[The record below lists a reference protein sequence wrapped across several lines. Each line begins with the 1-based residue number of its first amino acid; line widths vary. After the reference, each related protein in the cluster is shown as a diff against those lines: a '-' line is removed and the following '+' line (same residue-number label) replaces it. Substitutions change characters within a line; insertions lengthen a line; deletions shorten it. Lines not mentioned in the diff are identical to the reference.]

1 MTKYEVMFIVKTTL
15 DENTVKATAE
25 SLKSVITEMNGKVE
39 NTKEMGQR
47 TLAYPINKEVNGFY
61 YVLTVE
67 ASNEAIAELQVCM
80 CVCVCIHI
88 HTPLLQ
94 EIFLKMKL

>member
-47 TLAYPINKEVNGFY
+47 PLAYPINKEINGFY

-67 ASNEAIAELQVCM
+67 ASNEAIAELDRKARLNEN
-80 CVCVCIHI
+80 IIRHLI
-88 HTPLLQ
+88 
-94 EIFLKMKL
+94 IKLDEE

>member
-25 SLKSVITEMNGKVE
+25 SLKSVITAMNGKVAHTNE
-39 NTKEMGQR
+39 LGQR

-67 ASNEAIAELQVCM
+67 ASNEAIAELDRKARLNENIIRHQ
-80 CVCVCIHI
+80 II
-88 HTPLLQ
+88 
-94 EIFLKMKL
+94 KLDEE

>member
-67 ASNEAIAELQVCM
+67 ASNEAIAALDRKARLNENIIRHQ
-80 CVCVCIHI
+80 II
-88 HTPLLQ
+88 
-94 EIFLKMKL
+94 KLDEE

>member
-47 TLAYPINKEVNGFY
+47 PLAYPINKEVNGFY

-67 ASNEAIAELQVCM
+67 ASNEAIAELDRKARLNENIIRHQ
-80 CVCVCIHI
+80 II
-88 HTPLLQ
+88 
-94 EIFLKMKL
+94 KLDEE

>member
-1 MTKYEVMFIVKTTL
+1 MTKYEVMFIVKSTL

-25 SLKSVITEMNGKVE
+25 SLSNIITEMNGKVE
-39 NTKEMGQR
+39 QTKEMGQR

-67 ASNEAIAELQVCM
+67 ASNEAIAELDRKARLNENIIRHQ
-80 CVCVCIHI
+80 II
-88 HTPLLQ
+88 
-94 EIFLKMKL
+94 KLDEE

>member
-25 SLKSVITEMNGKVE
+25 SLSNIITEMNGKVE
-39 NTKEMGQR
+39 QTKEMGQR

-67 ASNEAIAELQVCM
+67 ASNEAIAELDRKARLNENIIRHQ
-80 CVCVCIHI
+80 II
-88 HTPLLQ
+88 RLD
-94 EIFLKMKL
+94 EE

>member
-25 SLKSVITEMNGKVE
+25 SLSKIITEMNGKVE

-67 ASNEAIAELQVCM
+67 ASNEAIAELDRKARLNENIIRHQ
-80 CVCVCIHI
+80 II
-88 HTPLLQ
+88 
-94 EIFLKMKL
+94 KLDEE

>member
-67 ASNEAIAELQVCM
+67 ASNEAIAELDREARLNENIIRHQS
-80 CVCVCIHI
+80 I
-88 HTPLLQ
+88 
-94 EIFLKMKL
+94 KLDEE

>member
-47 TLAYPINKEVNGFY
+47 PLAYPINKEINGFY

-67 ASNEAIAELQVCM
+67 ASNEAIAELDRKARLNENIIRHQ
-80 CVCVCIHI
+80 II
-88 HTPLLQ
+88 
-94 EIFLKMKL
+94 KLDEE

>member
-25 SLKSVITEMNGKVE
+25 SLTSVITEMNGKVE

-47 TLAYPINKEVNGFY
+47 TLAYHINKEVNGFY

-67 ASNEAIAELQVCM
+67 ASNEAIAELDRKARLNENIIRHQ
-80 CVCVCIHI
+80 II
-88 HTPLLQ
+88 
-94 EIFLKMKL
+94 KLDEE

>member
-39 NTKEMGQR
+39 QTKEMGQR

-67 ASNEAIAELQVCM
+67 ASNEAIAELDRKARLNENIIRHQ
-80 CVCVCIHI
+80 II
-88 HTPLLQ
+88 
-94 EIFLKMKL
+94 KLDEE

>member
-25 SLKSVITEMNGKVE
+25 SLTSVITEMNGKVE

-47 TLAYPINKEVNGFY
+47 TLAYPINKEINGFY

-67 ASNEAIAELQVCM
+67 ASNEAIAELDRKARLNENIIRHQ
-80 CVCVCIHI
+80 II
-88 HTPLLQ
+88 
-94 EIFLKMKL
+94 KLDEE

>member
-25 SLKSVITEMNGKVE
+25 SLTSVITEMNGKVE

-47 TLAYPINKEVNGFY
+47 PLAYPINKEVNGFY

-67 ASNEAIAELQVCM
+67 ASNEAIAELDRKARLNENIIRHQ
-80 CVCVCIHI
+80 II
-88 HTPLLQ
+88 
-94 EIFLKMKL
+94 KLDEE

>member
-1 MTKYEVMFIVKTTL
+1 MTKYEVMFIVITNL

-25 SLKSVITEMNGKVE
+25 SLTSVITEMNGKVE

-67 ASNEAIAELQVCM
+67 ASNEAIAELDRKARLNENIIRHQ
-80 CVCVCIHI
+80 II
-88 HTPLLQ
+88 
-94 EIFLKMKL
+94 KLDEE

>member
-25 SLKSVITEMNGKVE
+25 SLTSVITEMNGKVE

-67 ASNEAIAELQVCM
+67 ASNEAIAELDRKARLNENIIRHQ
-80 CVCVCIHI
+80 II
-88 HTPLLQ
+88 
-94 EIFLKMKL
+94 KLDEE

>member
-39 NTKEMGQR
+39 NAKEMGQR

-67 ASNEAIAELQVCM
+67 ASNEAIAELDRKARLNENIIRHQ
-80 CVCVCIHI
+80 II
-88 HTPLLQ
+88 
-94 EIFLKMKL
+94 KLDEE